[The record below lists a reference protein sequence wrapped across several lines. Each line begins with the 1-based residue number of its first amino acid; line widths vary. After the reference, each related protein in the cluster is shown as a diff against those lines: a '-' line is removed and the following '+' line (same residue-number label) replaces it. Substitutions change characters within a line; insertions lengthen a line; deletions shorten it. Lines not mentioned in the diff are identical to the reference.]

1 MERTARQHG
10 TVACYGRGCRRPACR
25 TAWATYIRD
34 RRHGRGAQASRVDR
48 EIAQAE
54 ATLARIGEDEDIDLT
69 VALTIPK
76 DGRLVPVPLT
86 PLGYQ
91 ILAQMQK
98 RTGARRG
105 EAIDRLLREYGAEM
119 TAA

>member
-69 VALTIPK
+69 V
-76 DGRLVPVPLT
+76 PVPLT